1 MKCEAAEMIL
11 NQRLKLGVAQSFVAN
26 RLGVT
31 TVFISWIEHGQR
43 KIPKRF
49 IRRIC
54 FALQLP
60 EQDLID
66 AMKRD
71 MMQEFEDD
79 IKDR

>member
-11 NQRLKLGVAQSFVAN
+11 NQRLKLGFSQSFVAN

-49 IRRIC
+49 ISRLC

-60 EQDLID
+60 EQDLVD

-71 MMQEFEDD
+71 MCEELDD
-79 IKDR
+79 YLKAR